1 MLKERIEDLLLHV
14 ETYKK
19 ELEDILKKEVN
30 RISKEK
36 KLIEVYSKYF
46 NQIADEILEN
56 EKTDKEFANDLMKY
70 AEFQYEMM
78 TSIEDSEKDR
88 FIVISLGLET
98 GDTLADNGTFHFVY

>member
-19 ELEDILKKEVN
+19 ELKDILKKEINIV
-30 RISKEK
+30 SKEE
-36 KLIEVYSKYF
+36 KLIEVYTKYF
-46 NQIADEILEN
+46 NQIADDVLKN

-70 AEFQYEMM
+70 AEYQYEMM
-78 TSIEDSEKDR
+78 TFVEDSEKDR

-98 GDTLADNGTFHFVY
+98 GDTIADNGTFHFMY